1 MAHEQ
6 DQMDTAVEQAGPSTA
21 APVPDRRLR
30 VVVLVLLLAVF
41 CGLGAVWLMR
51 KDIADNVVSGQ
62 LDKLGLSARYNIVS
76 IGPSQQVV
84 RDLVIGDPKRPDL
97 TIDELRVSTRLGWG
111 FPGISRI
118 TLVRPRLYGTL
129 RKGSPSFGSLDKVLF
144 TGSKEPF
151 TMPDL
156 DVKIEDGGA
165 LIASDAGP
173 VGISFK
179 GEGPLRGGFAGE
191 LAALAPQ
198 LALGS
203 CKAERTS
210 LYGKVTVADQ
220 KPRFVGPA
228 RLAGLTCP
236 GEAVSL
242 AQAGLQVDVTLD
254 PALDGG
260 EGDLGLS
267 STRLRYGSGRLD
279 ELSGT
284 GRLVYRKAA
293 LNARYDIS
301 AKGVVTEQARLASLD
316 FSGRARSGE
325 ALRRIDVEGDL
336 SGKGVALGQGID
348 TALARAVVSGEG
360 TLAAPLLSRVRTA
373 LAREARGSTLDANL
387 IVRRGPKETSVV
399 VPRGSLRGGS
409 GAALLALSRVQAL
422 FSDAGPRITGN
433 FATGGRDLPRLS
445 GRMQSQGGALALNVE
460 MPEYTAGDSRIA
472 IPALTV
478 RQQGDG
484 ALAFNG
490 QARMSGALPGGMT
503 RNLVLPVD
511 GTWSAKG
518 ELALWPRCTTIAFDN
533 LQLASFRLDRQQ
545 LPLCPA
551 PGGAIVRSGPQGLRM
566 AAGAPSLKLVGHL
579 GETPI
584 RIDSGAVGFAM
595 PGALTAN
602 AVKVM
607 LGPADAPS
615 RFAISHLDAQIGRD
629 VAGTFEDADI
639 GLFTVPLDMHQ
650 AAGDW
655 RFADG
660 VLTLDN
666 ARFILVDR
674 EQVARFQPMISRGA
688 TLRLAD
694 NVITAKALMREPES
708 DREIIV
714 ADIVHNLAST
724 TGHAELLVPRISFD
738 DGLQA
743 DALSHM
749 ALGVVSNL
757 KGEVH
762 GSGRIDWDE
771 AGVTSRGTFT
781 SDGLDF
787 AAAFG
792 PVEGVSGTVRF
803 TDLLGMVTAPDQTL
817 KIARMN
823 PGIEVDDGVMS
834 FEMKP
839 NHLLVVNGAHWPFM
853 QGTLTLEKAHMTIG
867 EAETRYYTLKVDGL
881 DAASFVR
888 RLELSNIYATGVFDG
903 ELPLVFDE
911 NGGRIENGYLASRS
925 PGGNVSYVGELT
937 YEDLSAMG
945 NFAFDA
951 LKSVNYQRM
960 EIGLGGSLSGE
971 ILTRISFDGL
981 SQGTGASKN
990 FLTKQVAKLP
1000 IRFILNIK
1008 APFFSLFGSMRSLYD
1023 PTFVTDPRTLGLV
1036 DKNGNVRPG
1045 QTVAPPPFV
1054 SIQPPVSEKT
1064 P

>member
-6 DQMDTAVEQAGPSTA
+6 DQMDAAVEEAGPSA
-21 APVPDRRLR
+21 AMPVPPRRLR
-30 VVVLVLLLAVF
+30 MVGLVLLVAVL

-51 KDIADNVVSGQ
+51 KDIADNVVAGQ
-62 LDKLGLSARYNIVS
+62 LEALGLPARYKIVS
-76 IGPSQQVV
+76 IGPSEQVV
-84 RDLVIGDPKRPDL
+84 RDLVIGDPDRPDL
-97 TIDELRVSTRLGWG
+97 TIAELRVSTRLGWG
-111 FPGISRI
+111 LPGIGRI
-118 TLVRPRLYGTL
+118 TLVRPRLYGTV
-129 RKGSPSFGSLDKVLF
+129 RNGRPSFGSLDKVLF
-144 TGSKEPF
+144 TGSNEPF
-151 TMPDL
+151 AMPDL
-156 DVKIEDGGA
+156 DVKIVDGGA
-165 LIASDAGP
+165 RIVSDAGP
-173 VGISFK
+173 IGISFK

-198 LALGS
+198 LALSG
-203 CKAERTS
+203 CKAGRTS
-210 LYGKVTVADQ
+210 LYGKVTVASE
-220 KPRFVGPA
+220 KPRFVGPV
-228 RLAGLTCP
+228 RLAGLACP
-236 GEAVSL
+236 DVAASL
-242 AQAGLQVDVTLD
+242 GQAGLQVDLTLD

-260 EGDLGLS
+260 EGKLGLS
-267 STRLRYGSGRLD
+267 AARARYAGNRLD
-279 ELSGT
+279 GLSGT
-284 GRLVYRKAA
+284 ASVVYRKAA
-293 LNARYDIS
+293 LNARYDL
-301 AKGVVTEQARLASLD
+301 AARGVVTEQARLAGLA

-325 ALRRIDVEGDL
+325 GLGRFDVEGDL
-336 SGKGVALGQGID
+336 TGKGVALGPGID
-348 TALARAVVSGEG
+348 AALASAMASAEG
-360 TLAAPLLSRVRTA
+360 TLAAPLLGRVRTA

-387 IVRRGPKETSVV
+387 IVRRGPQETSVV

-409 GAALLALSRVQAL
+409 GATLLALSRVQAL
-422 FSDAGPRITGN
+422 FSDAAPRITGN
-433 FATGGRDLPRLS
+433 FATGGRDMPRLS
-445 GRMQSQGGALALNVE
+445 GRMETQAGTLALNVE
-460 MPEYTAGDSRIA
+460 MPEYQAGDSRIA

-478 RQQGDG
+478 RQRSDG
-484 ALAFNG
+484 ALAFAG
-490 QARMSGALPGGMT
+490 EARMSGPLLGGMT
-503 RNLVLPVD
+503 RNLALPID
-511 GTWSAKG
+511 GTWSSKG
-518 ELALWPRCTTIAFDN
+518 ELALWPRCTTIAFDH
-533 LQLASFRLDRQQ
+533 LQLASFTLERQR

-566 AAGAPSLKLVGHL
+566 AAGAPSLKLAGHL

-584 RIDSGAVGFAM
+584 RIESGAVGFAM

-602 AVKVM
+602 SVKVT
-607 LGPADAPS
+607 LGPVDAPS
-615 RFAISHLDAQIGRD
+615 RFAISHLDAKIGQD
-629 VAGTFEDADI
+629 VAGTFEDADV

-650 AAGDW
+650 AAGNW
-655 RFADG
+655 RFAKG
-660 VLTLDN
+660 VLTLDA
-666 ARFILVDR
+666 ARFTLVDR
-674 EQVARFQPMISRGA
+674 EPVARFQPMIARDA

-708 DREIIV
+708 DREVVV
-714 ADIVHNLAST
+714 ADIVHDLSTT
-724 TGHAELLVPRISFD
+724 TGHADLSVPGIRFD

-762 GSGRIDWDE
+762 GSGRIAWDE
-771 AGVTSRGTFT
+771 AGVTSRGTFA

-792 PVEGVSGTVRF
+792 PVEGVSGSVRF

-817 KIARMN
+817 RIAKMN

-853 QGTLTLEKAHMTIG
+853 QGTLTLEKARMTIG
-867 EAETRYYTLKVDGL
+867 EAETRHYTLKVDGL

-888 RLELSNIYATGVFDG
+888 QLELSNIYATGVFDG

-911 NGGRIENGYLASRS
+911 NGGRIENGYLASRA

-937 YEDLSAMG
+937 YKDLSAMG

-1023 PTFVTDPRTLGLV
+1023 PAFVADPRTLGLV
-1036 DKNGNVRPG
+1036 DKNGNIRPG
-1045 QTVAPPPFV
+1045 PAGHAPPFV